1 MLGDSSN
8 VQIFLGGMVC
18 VCWLCL
24 VVWKRPYTAYWD
36 NALSA
41 ALSFQ
46 LLIIILSG
54 MALEIYRLT
63 PSYAQDPYQ
72 RSAFGLFMVVASV
85 LVIASSFFII
95 FISVPC
101 ARNFVFAKCT
111 ERCLGEGARS
121 VADKGVAEHHVELAE
136 ISMPKDTPV
145 VGRAR
150 NGAERQRKRRIS
162 KLSTG
167 SEMEYCIPED
177 GGASASNLPDDAEVC
192 EINPMSDSAEI
203 GAFNKQRKRR
213 FSKPRGR
220 KGVLRT

>member
-1 MLGDSSN
+1 MSFCVDSAEEFYTPLGLTNTQNFPSLLLQIEIIRSTDKHDSYYFDLVDMLRRLLLTGGLIVLGDSSN

-36 NALSA
+36 NALS

-101 ARNFVFAKCT
+101 VRNFVFAKCV
-111 ERCLGEGARS
+111 ERCLGEGAK
-121 VADKGVAEHHVELAE
+121 VLLTKG
-136 ISMPKDTPV
+136 
-145 VGRAR
+145 
-150 NGAERQRKRRIS
+150 
-162 KLSTG
+162 
-167 SEMEYCIPED
+167 C
-177 GGASASNLPDDAEVC
+177 
-192 EINPMSDSAEI
+192 
-203 GAFNKQRKRR
+203 
-213 FSKPRGR
+213 
-220 KGVLRT
+220 